1 MSSLLTLH
9 LLCQNSPIFIITDK
23 NVFIVLDLIPYFCMR
38 LGILF
43 GMPIIVDI
51 KINTPF
57 MSGVVILFLVLIELF
72 ASHVGVSL
80 RV

>member
-1 MSSLLTLH
+1 M
-9 LLCQNSPIFIITDK
+9 
-23 NVFIVLDLIPYFCMR
+23 LDLIPYFCMR